1 MAFNLSTNV
10 YESDVN
16 QNNNTSIV
24 HVAVTITTTGSSY
37 SNYDHYG
44 TIVIDGTSYSH
55 GPYRLPQ
62 NSSLTLQS
70 QKTITHN
77 DATGEYTA
85 GWSYSL
91 PVKTTDTRT
100 GSGSIVLTTIPR
112 ASQPTFSSNSVILGN
127 AVTINMNRKN
137 TAFTHTLSYSI
148 GNLSN
153 QTSGLSASSGIT
165 TSATFT
171 PPKNLANQFPNSTNG
186 NVVFTCQ
193 TYNGSTLVGTR
204 TATLVVNTENT
215 SEYQPTITLSK
226 TGSGLFGGKYI
237 NGASGILV
245 EATTSGKYSASI
257 NSYSISGANKSSSND
272 DLEINPINIE
282 MSTATQEVV
291 FTGTAIDSRGYSSSG
306 TTSIT
311 LYRYVTPTI
320 EAKLERCDSSGS
332 LSNDGTYALATIKYT
347 YHNENYGNNI
357 PTDGLVIS
365 INGVDYEYS
374 SSDFTE
380 TTDNGVV
387 TGTGTKIVGGGNLS
401 INYKFDWDVVITDAV
416 GQSATVSGIIQS
428 SKRIINTR
436 PRGKGIAFGKFA
448 ETDDLLESDWKI
460 KAPDLDVTNDVE
472 VGGDLLVNELNLGS
486 TAKSNIQYS
495 GTSNI
500 TQILPELSGIFAV
513 KPPLT
518 PSVDANFW
526 QKVDFGAFRIYYKYR
541 FSGQI
546 TFGAGSWGWLTDNSN
561 LWLNLPVG
569 LTFNYQK
576 MAFAG
581 TIRPG
586 DAAITANV
594 TCPHA
599 NTQISVTWTNK
610 YAQAITT
617 NMMFQGIII
626 DFS

>member
-10 YESDVN
+10 WESDVN

-24 HVAVTITTTGSSY
+24 HVSVTITTTGSSY

-100 GSGSIVLTTIPR
+100 GSGNIVLTTIPR
-112 ASQPTFSSNSVILGN
+112 ASQPTFSSSSVILGN

-148 GNLSN
+148 GSLSE
-153 QTSGLSASSGIT
+153 QTAGLSASSGIT

-171 PPKNLANQFPNSTNG
+171 PPKNLANRFPNSTNG
-186 NVVFTCQ
+186 NVVFTCK

-204 TATLVVNTENT
+204 TATLVVSTENT
-215 SEYQPTITLSK
+215 SEYQPTISLSK
-226 TGSGLFGGKYI
+226 TAIGLFNDKYI

-245 EATTSGKYSASI
+245 EATTSGKYSAEI

-272 DLEINPINIE
+272 DLEINPINVE
-282 MSTATQEVV
+282 MNTATQEVI
-291 FTGTAIDSRGYSSSG
+291 FTGTAIDSRGYSSTA

-320 EAKLERCDSSGS
+320 EAKLERCDSNGD
-332 LSNDGTYALATIKYT
+332 LSNDGTYALATINYT

-380 TTDNGVV
+380 AAENGVV

-401 INYKFDWDVVITDAV
+401 INYKYDWDVVITDAV
-416 GQSATVSGIIQS
+416 GQSATASGILQS

-436 PRGKGIAFGKFA
+436 PRGRGIAFGKFA
-448 ETDDLLESDWKI
+448 ETDNLLESDWKI
-460 KAPDLDVTNDVE
+460 KAPDLEITNTINAQNYQLNGNDINFNFNNYSTAE
-472 VGGDLLVNELNLGS
+472 TPVGTWIDGS
-486 TAKSNIQYS
+486 TIYR
-495 GTSNI
+495 
-500 TQILPELSGIFAV
+500 
-513 KPPLT
+513 
-518 PSVDANFW
+518 
-526 QKVDFGAFRIYYKYR
+526 KVINFGALPNNALKTVAHGISNLNQVIRIYGYTKNVSTNTTVALPGTPGTATNVPIYVNNNGLNVQ
-541 FSGQI
+541 SAVNLSVYTE
-546 TFGAGSWGWLTDNSN
+546 TFLVLEYTK
-561 LWLNLPVG
+561 
-569 LTFNYQK
+569 T
-576 MAFAG
+576 
-581 TIRPG
+581 
-586 DAAITANV
+586 
-594 TCPHA
+594 
-599 NTQISVTWTNK
+599 
-610 YAQAITT
+610 
-617 NMMFQGIII
+617 
-626 DFS
+626 